1 MRESA
6 MKALKV
12 FMACVVF
19 FYFTTVVF
27 SQDMSTLGIMD
38 VVPAEGASESEA
50 SVLTDIVFDTV
61 FELGRDRYNIIDR
74 QIRDELLS
82 EQQFALSD
90 LSDEVGSALEA
101 GQFLSADYML
111 ISSFAK
117 LGSYYYVTFKIVNVS
132 TSLVESSSRAK
143 TENLDVIED
152 IIYTSISDL
161 LNIEVDK
168 LITDEASKEKLKN
181 ILKTKPSYA
190 NINKIPVYER
200 VLLYERADELFRIW
214 NGVNFAG
221 AFTML
226 GAGTYL
232 TIRLLTNNQGS
243 GAPPGTGAAIG
254 VIGAG
259 AVMSVFG
266 IIKSRHYTGWKR
278 KLGPYVPERIAE
290 E

>member
-1 MRESA
+1 
-6 MKALKV
+6 MKTMKILLAAVL
-12 FMACVVF
+12 F
-19 FYFTTVVF
+19 FGFTNIVL

-38 VVPAEGASESEA
+38 VVPAEGVSESGA

-61 FELGRDRYNIIDR
+61 FELGGDRYNIIDR
-74 QIRDELLS
+74 QNRDELLS

-101 GQFLSADYML
+101 GKYLSADYML

-143 TENLDVIED
+143 TENLDDIED
-152 IIYTSISDL
+152 TIYTSISDL
-161 LNIEVDK
+161 LNIEVEKLVTDK
-168 LITDEASKEKLKN
+168 ASSEKLKN

-190 NINKIPVYER
+190 NINKIPVNER
-200 VLLYERADELFRIW
+200 ILLYERADELYRIW

-232 TIRLLTNNQGS
+232 TIRLLTS
-243 GAPPGTGAAIG
+243 DLDAGAPSGTWVAIG

-259 AVMSVFG
+259 AALSVLG

-290 E
+290 D